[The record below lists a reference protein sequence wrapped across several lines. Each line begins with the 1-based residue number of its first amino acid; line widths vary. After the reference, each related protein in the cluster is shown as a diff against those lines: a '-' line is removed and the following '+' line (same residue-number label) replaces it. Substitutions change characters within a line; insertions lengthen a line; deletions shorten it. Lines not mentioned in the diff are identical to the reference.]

1 MRIRIRKHPLLDII
15 CWLSF
20 VYFFCYKPNEHSTRW
35 LLNIQDENLRMS
47 TFLTSMY
54 NTGYWNAT
62 EKLDNK
68 TSPYFFEDYGKLIFK
83 LTPMIVKDEQISY
96 IQNNYVNYK
105 TNPVILNSVE
115 NDKKAEIPSNITNSV
130 PKYYHLMMKIYDGNY
145 ALEHYYDM
153 SMDFGELV
161 YKNNKTSITFKSY
174 MKKNDMNDL
183 VVATPDL

>member
-1 MRIRIRKHPLLDII
+1 
-15 CWLSF
+15 
-20 VYFFCYKPNEHSTRW
+20 
-35 LLNIQDENLRMS
+35 MS